1 MYLLTKKEGDIESGT
16 YASIDNEGT
25 TVVQFFVSKDD
36 AITYCIQLEALGQEL
51 YVTET
56 PDTNIDK
63 MCDILG
69 YAYSV
74 VEPGEVV
81 IPRAETQQKELFDSL

>member
-1 MYLLTKKEGDIESGT
+1 MYLLTKKQGDIESGT

-25 TVVQFFVSKDD
+25 TVVQFFVKEDD
-36 AITYCIQLEALGQEL
+36 AVTYCTMLEALDQEL

-56 PDTNIDK
+56 SDTNIDK

-74 VEPGEVV
+74 VEPGQVV
-81 IPRAETQQKELFDSL
+81 IPRVETEQKELRDSL

>member
-1 MYLLTKKEGDIESGT
+1 MYLLTKKQGDIESGT
-16 YASIDNEGT
+16 YASIDKEGT
-25 TVVQFFVSKDD
+25 TIVQFFVDKDD
-36 AITYCIQLEALGQEL
+36 AMTYCVQLEALGQEL
-51 YVTET
+51 FVTET

-74 VEPGEVV
+74 VQPGEIV
-81 IPRAETQQKELFDSL
+81 IPRVETQQKEFYDSL